1 MKPFQPNNL
10 KTKKSMNEQTSM
22 FVICVE
28 GIMYLLL
35 LLYIL
40 IDCTFKMSSLFK
52 VLFPAKSKC
61 ILDQNWPGML

>member
-1 MKPFQPNNL
+1 MKPFPPNNL
-10 KTKKSMNEQTSM
+10 RTKKSMNLQTSV

-35 LLYIL
+35 YSL
-40 IDCTFKMSSLFK
+40 IDFTFKISSIFE
-52 VLFPAKSKC
+52 VLFPEKSKC

>member
-10 KTKKSMNEQTSM
+10 KTKKSMNEQTSV

-28 GIMYLLL
+28 GIMYF
-35 LLYIL
+35 LLYSL
-40 IDCTFKMSSLFK
+40 IDFTFKMSSIFE

>member
-10 KTKKSMNEQTSM
+10 KTKKSMNMQTSV

-35 LLYIL
+35 YSL
-40 IDCTFKMSSLFK
+40 IDCTFKISSIFE
-52 VLFPAKSKC
+52 VLFPAKRKC

>member
-1 MKPFQPNNL
+1 MKPLQANNL
-10 KTKKSMNEQTSM
+10 KTKKSMNEQTSV

-35 LLYIL
+35 YSL
-40 IDCTFKMSSLFK
+40 IDCTFKMWSLFK

-61 ILDQNWPGML
+61 ILDQNWSGML